1 MRRPAL
7 AVLAAVLLAA
17 LPAVA
22 FASGEGP
29 PLREDTRQVM
39 FVGNNWEGTA
49 TLVDSRTHEV
59 LGELNTRPDAQQELQ
74 DIATSPDRLAFYQ
87 AIQAGIGEG
96 NNQYVDDMFTNHAGT
111 EVYVSRPSFADM
123 VAISLETGEIVW
135 EFDFPTAPEGNSYRA
150 DHAGISPDGSRV
162 LVSDSTGNV
171 IHVLDTATG
180 EEVATVPSGDSP
192 HENIFFRGGDA
203 LIHASI
209 GRVYTP
215 IDRPAF
221 REARDTAQ
229 GDRRLQVVDTSDWT
243 ITEQWDIGA
252 ELDEYEARATDDEQ
266 GEDRSEM
273 SAAVRPLAVHPDQER
288 VFFQVSFHFG
298 YVEFDLTSGQV
309 LDVVDLPE
317 GPDAE
322 GVPPEQYVLDSA
334 HHGLAL
340 SPDGSTLCVAGTQSG
355 YAALVDA
362 ENPDIGDPTSYAEPA
377 AGSKPYWS
385 TIGRFGET
393 CWVSWS
399 GDDEV
404 SVIAL
409 PEPTEAGTVDVSQG
423 REVARVPVG
432 DHPQRVRAG
441 AIREDLLAAGAIVP
455 AGCVPDPAIPV
466 AADLLDPL
474 GLGDSEPEQPD
485 DEVCAAG
492 TDDPQPAPDTGTDD
506 TSAAAAGDDVGA
518 DDDGAGLAA
527 TGGGAVGL
535 GVVSVALAVGLRRRR
550 RSASG

>member
-1 MRRPAL
+1 MARRRSMSR
-7 AVLAAVLLAA
+7 AVVVAAGVAALLAA
-17 LPAVA
+17 STAAL
-22 FASGEGP
+22 ASTAGP
-29 PLREDTRQVM
+29 PEHDDTRQVM

-59 LGELNTRPDAQQELQ
+59 LGELDTRPDIDQELT

-135 EFDFPTAPEGNSYRA
+135 EFDFPSAPEGDSYRA

-215 IDRPAF
+215 TDRAEF
-221 REARDTAQ
+221 GEARDTAQ
-229 GDRRLQVVDTSDWT
+229 GDRRLQIVDTGDWT
-243 ITEQWDIGA
+243 ITEQWDIGVK
-252 ELDEYEARATDDEQ
+252 LDEYEAAATDDEE

-273 SAAVRPLAVHPDQER
+273 SAAVRPLAVHPDADR

-298 YVEFDLTSGQV
+298 YVEFDLTTGEV

-317 GPDAE
+317 GPGAE

-334 HHGLAL
+334 HHGLAI

-355 YAALVDA
+355 YAALVDV
-362 ENPDIGDPTSYAEPA
+362 ENPDVDDPTAYAEPA

-404 SVIAL
+404 SVISL
-409 PEPTEAGTVDVSQG
+409 PASDGGSVDVSQG
-423 REVARVPVG
+423 EEVARVPVG

-441 AIREDLLAAGAIVP
+441 AIREDLLTDGAIVP
-455 AGCVPDPAIPV
+455 AGCVPDPTIPV

-474 GLGDSEPEQPD
+474 GLGDAEPEQPD
-485 DEVCAAG
+485 EEVCAAG
-492 TDDPQPAPDTGTDD
+492 TDDPESAPDPDGSAADEGATDGTD
-506 TSAAAAGDDVGA
+506 AGA
-518 DDDGAGLAA
+518 DLAA
-527 TGGGAVGL
+527 TGGGVLGL
-535 GVVSVALAVGLRRRR
+535 GVAALVLALGLRRRG
-550 RSASG
+550 RSAG